1 MPRFIG
7 KSIPRLEDERFVT
20 GRGRYT
26 NDIPPPDAC
35 WAYVLR
41 SPHAHARIRAIRLE
55 AARARPGV
63 LAVLTAADYARDG
76 HQGISHFANTSDAV
90 EPQKPA
96 CGGGPDLFVFDPRKG
111 VPASERVRF
120 VGEPVALIVAQ
131 TLDQARD
138 AAEAVEVDYHVL
150 PAVVSI
156 VDALSPSAPQ

>member
-1 MPRFIG
+1 MPRYIG

-41 SPHAHARIRAIRLE
+41 SPHAHARIRAIQVE

-63 LAVLTAADYARDG
+63 LAVLTASDYARDG
-76 HQGISHFANTSDAV
+76 HSGISHFANTADAV

-96 CGGGPDLFVFDPRKG
+96 FGGGDQFVFEHPQA
-111 VPASERVRF
+111 VLAAERVRF
-120 VGEPVALIVAQ
+120 VGEPVA
-131 TLDQARD
+131 
-138 AAEAVEVDYHVL
+138 
-150 PAVVSI
+150 
-156 VDALSPSAPQ
+156 